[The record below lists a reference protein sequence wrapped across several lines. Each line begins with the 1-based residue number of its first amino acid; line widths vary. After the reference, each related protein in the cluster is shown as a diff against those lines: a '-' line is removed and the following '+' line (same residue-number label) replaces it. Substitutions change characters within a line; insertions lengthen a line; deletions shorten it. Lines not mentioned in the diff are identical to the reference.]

1 MYFVC
6 SLTVFIFF
14 YFNYF
19 CLLLAATT
27 ADVVP
32 NGSLSGGQEP
42 DKFNGDFDEK
52 QALDGVLDEFRVW
65 NYSRSAEEI
74 AQNWDKSVDPAS
86 FGLAIY
92 WK

>member
-1 MYFVC
+1 M
-6 SLTVFIFF
+6 
-14 YFNYF
+14 
-19 CLLLAATT
+19 
-27 ADVVP
+27 P